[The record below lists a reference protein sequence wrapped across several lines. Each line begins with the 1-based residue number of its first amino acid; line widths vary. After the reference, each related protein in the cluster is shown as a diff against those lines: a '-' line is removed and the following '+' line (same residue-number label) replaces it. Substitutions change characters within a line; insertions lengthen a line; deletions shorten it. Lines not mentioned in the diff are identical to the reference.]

1 MHQTNGFLTFVRND
15 SIEWQHLTV
24 FTNRYSCKMYLS
36 IVICDENLYEQA
48 KWFFLQQWRSDL
60 IAKDRN
66 SLIWAYLITKYL
78 REHWKPNFMFI
89 DWVYTYEELFFSTSH
104 CDDFLMLAIDNKKV
118 AVDIEV
124 IHRRDASLLRNI
136 KIPRS
141 PYSKRENFYIQRCA
155 KECLI
160 KFLWLTSEEMKEMK
174 IVKFDPHK
182 HFSVEEWQFE
192 SMITLWF
199 RWGEYRIH
207 VDVRNGRVISI
218 MKESTTSPTN
228 KQNIS
233 QPPVPPPPPD
243 NGQYLCSMERQ
254 WMFRPID

>member
-1 MHQTNGFLTFVRND
+1 MTNIF
-15 SIEWQHLTV
+15 IHCIYCE
-24 FTNRYSCKMYLS
+24 MYLS
-36 IVICDENLYEQA
+36 IVICTDQLFEEA
-48 KWFFLQQWRSDL
+48 KNFFLQEGRSDL
-60 IAKDRN
+60 MVKN
-66 SLIWAYLITKYL
+66 QTSLVWAYLITQYL
-78 REHWKPNFMFI
+78 RQHWKPNFMFM
-89 DWVYTYEELFFSTSH
+89 DGVRTCEEMFFSLSH
-104 CDDFLMLAIDNKKV
+104 SEDFMMIAIDNKKV

-124 IHRRDASLLRNI
+124 IHHRDVSLLRNI

-141 PYSKRENFYIQRCA
+141 QYTKRENFYIQRCA